1 MRAGLLMIVVH
12 DLADGER
19 RGADRVRL
27 DDVQVIAQP
36 LQRREVVLTGDARD
50 RRDQKNPMFA
60 PI

>member
-1 MRAGLLMIVVH
+1 MIVVH